1 MFGKFQGISPKNFEA
16 RMNIISGGGL
26 PGKRIG
32 QAAGGGQTTQPLC
45 LCELQREGDK
55 RKKRQR

>member
-16 RMNIISGGGL
+16 RTNLISGGAL

-32 QAAGGGQTTQPLC
+32 QGPAPSTTQPLC
-45 LCELQREGDK
+45 LCELQREVDK
-55 RKKRQR
+55 RKKRNR